1 MTVNAAAV
9 IGAGVMGASIA
20 AHLANAGVPVH
31 LLDIVPKG
39 AEDRNQLAKGAI
51 ARLLKADPAPFM
63 TKRAARLV
71 TPGNTEDHMSRLA
84 EVDWIIEVVVEDLE
98 IKRTL
103 YKKID
108 QHRRAGSIVSS
119 NTSTLP
125 LAQLVEGQG
134 DALKADFLITHF
146 FNPPRYMRLLEIV
159 AGPETRQEA
168 RDAIA
173 DFADRRLGKGVVLCH
188 DTPGFVANRIGSFW
202 IQAAVNGARDLGLSI
217 EEADAVM
224 GRPVGIPKTGI
235 FGLLDLVGL
244 DLMPKVD
251 ASLAA
256 SLPKSDAYQGIRRD
270 WPLLER
276 MIEDGFTG
284 RKGKGGFYRL
294 NKEGGRR
301 VKEAIDLVTGKYAPV
316 GKAYLESLKA
326 SKAGGLPALIAHAD
340 GGGQYAWSVL
350 SQVLVYAASLVPEI
364 AEQVPDVDRAMRLG
378 YNWKFGP
385 FELIDKIGAKTL
397 VERLTAEEQV
407 VPGLLAKA
415 AAAEGFY
422 RVHDGRLQYLAS
434 DGAYLDLERKDGILL
449 LEDVKRASEP
459 LARNGSAS
467 LWDIGDGVACLEVHT
482 KLNTIDPKVLEII
495 QKTIKRIAKDESLR
509 ALVIYNEGSNFSAG
523 ANLGLGLFAAN
534 VGAWPLIEEMVEGG
548 QKALRGL
555 RSAPFPVVSA
565 PTGLALGGGCELC
578 LNADAV
584 QAHAE
589 TYMGLVEAGVGLVP
603 GWGGCT
609 ELLGRLASD
618 PRRPKGPMPPV
629 ATAFETIGLAKVAKS
644 AFEAKEIGFLAR
656 DDEITFNRDR
666 LLADAKKKAL
676 TLAEDYQPPEPRE
689 LTLPGPS
696 GKAALAFA
704 LRDLRA
710 KGVATAHDAVVASE
724 LAEVLTGGPDADL
737 TVPVAEQAILDLER
751 EAFMH
756 LVHTDATL
764 ARMEHTLE
772 TGKPLRN

>member
-1 MTVNAAAV
+1 MVIERAAV
-9 IGAGVMGASIA
+9 IGAGVMGAGIA

-39 AEDRNQLAKGAI
+39 AEDRDQLARGAI
-51 ARLLKADPAPFM
+51 ARLLKTDPAPFM

-71 TPGNTEDHMSRLA
+71 TPGNTEDHLERLA

-98 IKRTL
+98 IKRAL
-103 YKKID
+103 YRKVD

-125 LAQLVEGQG
+125 LAHLVEGQSE
-134 DALKADFLITHF
+134 AFKADFLITHF

-159 AGPETRQEA
+159 AGPEIRAEA

-188 DTPGFVANRIGSFW
+188 DTPGFVANRIGSYW

-224 GRPVGIPKTGI
+224 GRPLGIPKTGI

-244 DLMPKVD
+244 DLMPRVD

-256 SLPKSDAYQGIRRD
+256 SLPASDAYQSIRRD

-276 MIEDGFTG
+276 MIDDGYTG

-294 NKEGGRR
+294 NKTGGGR
-301 VKEAIDLVTGKYAPV
+301 VKESIDLVTGTYAPAS
-316 GKAYLESLKA
+316 KAYLDSLKA
-326 SKAGGLPALIAHAD
+326 SKAGGLPALIAHPD
-340 GGGQYAWSVL
+340 HGGQFAWSVL
-350 SQVLVYAASLVPEI
+350 SQVLTYAASLVPEI
-364 AEQVPDVDRAMRLG
+364 AERVSDVDRAMRLG

-385 FELIDKIGAKTL
+385 FELIDKIGAKDL
-397 VERLTAEEQV
+397 AERLSAEGQG
-407 VPGLLAKA
+407 VPELLAKA
-415 AAAEGFY
+415 AAAGGFY
-422 RVHDGRLQYLAS
+422 RVQDGRLQVLAR
-434 DGAYLDLERKDGILL
+434 DGGYQDLARGDGILL
-449 LEDVKRASEP
+449 LEDIKRAGPP
-459 LARNGSAS
+459 LIRNGSAS

-482 KLNTIDPKVLEII
+482 KLNTVDPQVLEII
-495 QKTIKRIAKDESLR
+495 QKTIKMIAKDEALR

-534 VGAWPLIEEMVEGG
+534 VSAWPLIEEMVEGG

-555 RSAPFPVVSA
+555 RNAPFPVVSA
-565 PTGLALGGGCELC
+565 PSGLALGGGCELC

-609 ELLGRLASD
+609 ELLGRLAAD

-644 AFEAKEIGFLAR
+644 AFEAKEIGFLTR
-656 DDEITFNRDR
+656 DDQITFNRDR
-666 LLADAKKKAL
+666 LLADAKARAL
-676 TLAEDYQPPEPRE
+676 ALAEDYQPPDPRT

-710 KGVATAHDAVVASE
+710 KGVATAHDAVVAAE

-737 TVPVAEQAILDLER
+737 TEPLGEQTILELER
-751 EAFMH
+751 AAFMR
-756 LVHTDATL
+756 LVRSEATL
-764 ARMEHTLE
+764 ARMEHTLQ